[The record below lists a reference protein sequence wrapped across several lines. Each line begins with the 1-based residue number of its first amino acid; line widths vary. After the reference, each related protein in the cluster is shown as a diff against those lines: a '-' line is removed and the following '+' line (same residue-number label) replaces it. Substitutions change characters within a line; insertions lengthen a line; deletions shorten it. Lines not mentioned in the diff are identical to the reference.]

1 MIPIEQYVNYKDTIE
16 RNNKKVIENI
26 KMWNNISRIINNWL
40 KSLNDKFNGL
50 LSSIGNY
57 CLLQQKI
64 VNYIKSEYI
73 FQL

>member
-1 MIPIEQYVNYKDTIE
+1 MEVITRIKLKKREKKLNKISFEINY
-16 RNNKKVIENI
+16 KKVIENI

-64 VNYIKSEYI
+64 VNFIK
-73 FQL
+73 